1 MLKLYENIR
10 NRREELGMSQQD
22 LADLLGY
29 KSRSTIAKIESGDN
43 DIPQSKVMAFA
54 EALQTTPA
62 YLMGWRTDNNFSN
75 NLKYLAQQSDMT
87 YSILAKKT
95 NIDLRRIIKLV
106 ENRDDPNVK
115 EASEI
120 AKYFNISL
128 TDLLEKKMASFDYHS
143 DEYGNDNMTRLDEI
157 EQEFGYGIRRIVE
170 LCSDLNVDGIKK
182 VTDYI
187 NDLNGDYFMK

>member
-62 YLMGWRTDNNFSN
+62 YLIT
-75 NLKYLAQQSDMT
+75 
-87 YSILAKKT
+87 
-95 NIDLRRIIKLV
+95 
-106 ENRDDPNVK
+106 
-115 EASEI
+115 
-120 AKYFNISL
+120 
-128 TDLLEKKMASFDYHS
+128 
-143 DEYGNDNMTRLDEI
+143 
-157 EQEFGYGIRRIVE
+157 
-170 LCSDLNVDGIKK
+170 
-182 VTDYI
+182 
-187 NDLNGDYFMK
+187 

>member
-1 MLKLYENIR
+1 M
-10 NRREELGMSQQD
+10 
-22 LADLLGY
+22 
-29 KSRSTIAKIESGDN
+29 
-43 DIPQSKVMAFA
+43 
-54 EALQTTPA
+54 
-62 YLMGWRTDNNFSN
+62 
-75 NLKYLAQQSDMT
+75 
-87 YSILAKKT
+87 
-95 NIDLRRIIKLV
+95 

-187 NDLNGDYFMK
+187 NDLNDDYFMK

>member
-29 KSRSTIAKIESGDN
+29 KSRSTIAKIESGEN

-54 EALQTTPA
+54 KALKTTPA
-62 YLMGWRTDNNFSN
+62 YLMGWRSDNNFSN
-75 NLKYLAQQSDMT
+75 NLKYLVQQSDMT
-87 YSILAKKT
+87 YGILAKKT

-106 ENRDDPNVK
+106 ENKDDPNVK

-128 TDLLEKKMASFDYHS
+128 TDLLEKKMTSFDYHC
-143 DEYGNDNMTRLDEI
+143 DEYGNDSMTSYDKI
-157 EQEFGYGIRRIVE
+157 EQDFGYGIRRIVE

-187 NDLNGDYFMK
+187 NDLNDDYFIK

>member
-29 KSRSTIAKIESGDN
+29 KSRSTIAKIESGEN

-54 EALQTTPA
+54 KAL
-62 YLMGWRTDNNFSN
+62 
-75 NLKYLAQQSDMT
+75 KT
-87 YSILAKKT
+87 YGILAKKT

-128 TDLLEKKMASFDYHS
+128 TDLLEKKMTSFDYHS
-143 DEYGNDNMTRLDEI
+143 DECGNDSMTSYDNI

-187 NDLNGDYFMK
+187 NDLNDDYFMK

>member
-29 KSRSTIAKIESGDN
+29 KSRSTIAKIESGEN

-54 EALQTTPA
+54 KALKTTPA
-62 YLMGWRTDNNFSN
+62 YLMGWRSDNNFSN
-75 NLKYLAQQSDMT
+75 NLKYLVQQSDMT
-87 YSILAKKT
+87 YGILAKKT
-95 NIDLRRIIKLV
+95 N
-106 ENRDDPNVK
+106 RDDPNIK

-128 TDLLEKKMASFDYHS
+128 TDLLEKKMTSFDYHS
-143 DEYGNDNMTRLDEI
+143 DECGNDSMTSYDNI

-170 LCSDLNVDGIKK
+170 LCSNLNVDGIKK

-187 NDLNGDYFMK
+187 NDLNDDYFLK

>member
-29 KSRSTIAKIESGDN
+29 KSRSTIAKIESGEN

-54 EALQTTPA
+54 KALKTTPA
-62 YLMGWRTDNNFSN
+62 YLMGWRSDNNFSN
-75 NLKYLAQQSDMT
+75 NLKYLVQQSDMT
-87 YSILAKKT
+87 YGILAKKT
-95 NIDLRRIIKLV
+95 NIDSRRIIKLV
-106 ENRDDPNVK
+106 ENRDDPNIK

-128 TDLLEKKMASFDYHS
+128 TDLLEKKMTSFDYHS
-143 DEYGNDNMTRLDEI
+143 DECGNDSMTSYDYI

-170 LCSDLNVDGIKK
+170 LCSNLNVDGIKK

-187 NDLNGDYFMK
+187 NDLNDDYFLK